1 MAEAIIMISAE
12 IEHFF
17 YPVSQGNFSVGPVP
31 ADHEDDWMEKNKSI
45 DEIGKLKFSVGYC
58 QYYEG
63 NKSRYDF
70 QKPCEIVMGFYAGNN
85 QCDKEYG

>member
-1 MAEAIIMISAE
+1 
-12 IEHFF
+12 
-17 YPVSQGNFSVGPVP
+17 
-31 ADHEDDWMEKNKSI
+31 MEKNKSI